1 MDFRIVNKCLTTIFD
16 VIECIVYIDVDISE
30 THTQREPIKYSI
42 VIKFC
47 ACMCVQCVDR
57 MLTMCLSPSISFSL
71 LRFAPCN

>member
-42 VIKFC
+42 VIIIL
-47 ACMCVQCVDR
+47 CVYECSVR
-57 MLTMCLSPSISFSL
+57 
-71 LRFAPCN
+71 